1 MVPKLM
7 LDGMPYD
14 LSEITANTLTG
25 DTSWNGNDSAE
36 MLGFKL
42 KQLDDAIVG
51 QVPNN
56 GYWISF
62 VEIMDSN
69 GDWFV
74 PTIQYAFHVFFD
86 TLGTADKIYNMLK
99 VKDIYVKNRR
109 GGDTWQLVK
118 RTHGFGGHSR
128 PIPDED
134 QVAQGVGKGRY
145 AEAASENSY
154 IWTTV
159 DPNDYFSP
167 EMLDAYYENN
177 AGKPGVSYVV
187 SEWMDIS
194 SFAYRELLL
203 RDIDPEE
210 GELKMLIQVAAK
222 TNIFQAAINKEAI

>member
-7 LDGMPYD
+7 LDGMPYN

-42 KQLDDAIVG
+42 KQLDEAIVG

-62 VEIMDSN
+62 VEIMDTN

-99 VKDIYVKNRR
+99 VKDIYVRNRQ
-109 GGDTWQLVK
+109 GDDTWKLVE

-145 AEAASENSY
+145 VEAASENSY

-159 DPNDYFSP
+159 DAIDPSNW
-167 EMLDAYYENN
+167 NN
-177 AGKPGVSYVV
+177 NGKPGASYVV
-187 SEWMDIS
+187 SEWIDIS

>member
-7 LDGMPYD
+7 LDGMPYN

-42 KQLDDAIVG
+42 KQLDEAIVG

-62 VEIMDSN
+62 VEIMDTN

-99 VKDIYVKNRR
+99 VKDIYVRNRQ
-109 GGDTWQLVK
+109 GDDTWKLVE

-134 QVAQGVGKGRY
+134 QVVKDVYVGKGGY
-145 AEAASENSY
+145 VEAASENSY

-159 DPNDYFSP
+159 DAIDPSNW
-167 EMLDAYYENN
+167 NN
-177 AGKPGVSYVV
+177 NGKPGASYVV
-187 SEWMDIS
+187 SEWIDIS

>member
-14 LSEITANTLTG
+14 LSEITANTLDG
-25 DTSWNGNDSAE
+25 DASWNGYDSAE
-36 MLGFKL
+36 TLGYKL

-51 QVPNN
+51 QVPKN

-74 PTIQYAFHVFFD
+74 PTIQYAFHVF
-86 TLGTADKIYNMLK
+86 LGPTTNDKIYNMLK
-99 VKDIYVKNRR
+99 VKDIYVRNRQ
-109 GGDTWQLVK
+109 GDDTWKLVE
-118 RTHGFGGHSR
+118 RTHGS
-128 PIPDED
+128 IPDED
-134 QVAQGVGKGRY
+134 RVGSWTPSGGGKGKY
-145 AEAASENSY
+145 VEATSENSY

-159 DPNDYFSP
+159 DGIGPFTIDLNW
-167 EMLDAYYENN
+167 NN
-177 AGKPGVSYVV
+177 NGKPGVSYVV
-187 SEWMDIS
+187 SEWVDIS

>member
-25 DTSWNGNDSAE
+25 DTSWNGNNSAE

-42 KQLDDAIVG
+42 KQLDEAIVG
-51 QVPNN
+51 QVPKN

-74 PTIQYAFHVFFD
+74 PTIQYAFHVFLD
-86 TLGTADKIYNMLK
+86 ETYSPAYNDGIYNMLK
-99 VKDIYVKNRR
+99 VKNIYVRNRQ
-109 GGDTWQLVK
+109 GDDTWKLVE
-118 RTHGFGGHSR
+118 RTHGSGGHSR

-145 AEAASENSY
+145 GEATSENSY

-159 DPNDYFSP
+159 DGIDPSNW
-167 EMLDAYYENN
+167 NN
-177 AGKPGVSYVV
+177 NGKPGVSYVV
-187 SEWMDIS
+187 SEWIDIS

>member
-14 LSEITANTLTG
+14 LSEITPNTLDG

-36 MLGFKL
+36 ILGFKL
-42 KQLDDAIVG
+42 KQLDEAIVG

-62 VEIMDSN
+62 VEIMDTN

-74 PTIQYAFHVFFD
+74 PTIQYAFHVFLNETYSPAYND
-86 TLGTADKIYNMLK
+86 GIYNMLK
-99 VKDIYVKNRR
+99 VKDIYVRNRQ
-109 GGDTWQLVK
+109 GDDTWKLVE

-159 DPNDYFSP
+159 DGIGPFTIDLNW
-167 EMLDAYYENN
+167 NN
-177 AGKPGVSYVV
+177 IGKPGVSYVV
-187 SEWMDIS
+187 SEWKDIS

-210 GELKMLIQVAAK
+210 GELKMLIQVAADMNK
-222 TNIFQAAINKEAI
+222 FQAAINRTAI